1 MEQVDIEAQQLYEKL
16 LPVLNEY
23 IKEKQDN
30 KEKFDADMFIHILGN
45 IIPAHIY
52 ASMEEKEIVEF
63 NDLIDFNHIANK
75 LLFKF
80 STLAQQPAQQP
91 EEINNKKQS
100 DEEE

>member
-30 KEKFDADMFIHILGN
+30 NERFDADMFIHILGN

-52 ASMEEKEIVEF
+52 ASMEEKQVVEF
-63 NDLIDFNHIANK
+63 NDLIDFNHITNK

-80 STLAQQPAQQP
+80 STLAQQPTQQP
-91 EEINNKKQS
+91 ENVNKQKS